1 MRSWVCECPLAS
13 VFLVLF
19 LLMIRT
25 SVSSYQSH
33 DFKGFALQ
41 SFFLFFI
48 ISVSKFI
55 LHWKLGNCINN
66 HIKTIQLLLSFA
78 TFLLSRPTE
87 AVLEFE

>member
-1 MRSWVCECPLAS
+1 MWSWVCECPLAS

-41 SFFLFFI
+41 SFFFI

-66 HIKTIQLLLSFA
+66 YIKTIQLLLSFA

-87 AVLEFE
+87 AVL

>member
-1 MRSWVCECPLAS
+1 MWSWVCECPLAS

-41 SFFLFFI
+41 SFFFYYKCKQVYTALEI
-48 ISVSKFI
+48 G
-55 LHWKLGNCINN
+55 KLY
-66 HIKTIQLLLSFA
+66 Q
-78 TFLLSRPTE
+78 
-87 AVLEFE
+87 